1 MNFFLEIMELGTGL
15 QPCTV
20 IMVICPIT
28 SIRHSTFFL
37 QTKEMGTVPDQNLV
51 FLKHGNG
58 YRIRTISIAARLK
71 WVPDQNHKHCG
82 DTEMG
87 TGSEPLSIVAR
98 LKGYG
103 NHPPCI
109 CFCYNKANADDG
121 GWTWWS
127 TFTPF
132 SIVVAL
138 SIASTSLS
146 ERIIKQQLQQW
157 QCLWALETCLAT

>member
-28 SIRHSTFFL
+28 SIRHSTFFSPN
-37 QTKEMGTVPDQNLV
+37 Q
-51 FLKHGNG
+51 GNG
-58 YRIRTISIAARLK
+58 YSTGSEFSFFKTWK

-82 DTEMG
+82 ETEMG
-87 TGSEPLSIVAR
+87 TGSEPLSNAAR

-121 GWTWWS
+121 GWT
-127 TFTPF
+127 
-132 SIVVAL
+132 
-138 SIASTSLS
+138 
-146 ERIIKQQLQQW
+146 
-157 QCLWALETCLAT
+157 